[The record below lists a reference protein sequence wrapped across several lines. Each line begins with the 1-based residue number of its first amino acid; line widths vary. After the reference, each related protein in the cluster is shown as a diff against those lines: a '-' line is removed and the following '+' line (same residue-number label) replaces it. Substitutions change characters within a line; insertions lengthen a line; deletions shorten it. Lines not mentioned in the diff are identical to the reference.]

1 MYTITIQVNAPSGS
15 EQGIKEVLA
24 MYLERFGN
32 ARVVSIKED
41 IPQQMGF
48 GPQFQNN
55 QQQRRR

>member
-1 MYTITIQVNAPSGS
+1 MYTITVQVDAPSGS

-32 ARVVSIKED
+32 ARVISIKED

-48 GPQFQNN
+48 GPQFQNISPH
-55 QQQRRR
+55 RRK

>member
-1 MYTITIQVNAPSGS
+1 MFTITIQVDAPPGS

-32 ARVVSIKED
+32 ARVISIKED

-48 GPQFQNN
+48 GPQFQNRSP
-55 QQQRRR
+55 QRHR